1 MGLVMRTAGLLSLLA
16 GCIILM
22 LPVFSQLLHL
32 TLTIADDSLIGGALL
47 CLGVAAVTISRKPTE
62 A

>member
-1 MGLVMRTAGLLSLLA
+1 MRIVGLASLLA

-22 LPVFSQLLHL
+22 LPMFGELLHRSL
-32 TLTIADDSLIGGALL
+32 VIADNSLIGGALL
-47 CLGVAAVTISRKPTE
+47 CLGVAAVVISRTPS

>member
-22 LPVFSQLLHL
+22 LPIFSALLHR
-32 TLTIADDSLIGGALL
+32 TLTVADDSLIGGALL
-47 CLGVAAVTISRKPTE
+47 CVGIAAIVISRNK
-62 A
+62 AA

>member
-1 MGLVMRTAGLLSLLA
+1 MRIAGLFALLA

-22 LPVFSQLLHL
+22 LPIFGQLLHR

-47 CLGVAAVTISRKPTE
+47 CLGVAALVISRKPSQS
-62 A
+62 